1 MAYTTIDDPSAHFQA
16 QDFAGDS
23 NNSTVITNTGNSDL
37 QPDLI
42 WLRNTTL
49 SGPGSASTMVYDTSR
64 GITSGSNNP
73 YLAINAT
80 DTETDN
86 NNGLKAVS
94 SDGFTPGSMTRTN
107 ETNSNFIA
115 WQWKA
120 NGGTTSS
127 NTDGDI
133 TSTVQVNQDAG
144 FSIITDGPHGNTNTR
159 AIGHGLGATPGF
171 IIRRARNRGENWNT
185 VPAWAK
191 RPTLPG
197 GFWGLDTTSAYNDT
211 GTTGVTAVSSTTF
224 TVASDYSVNGNYN
237 YVTYCWT
244 PIKGYSK
251 FGNYWG
257 NGNGDGPF
265 VYCGF
270 QPAFI
275 IIKRIAGSSYSGWSA
290 YDSTRRGNGNT
301 NLADE
306 MIMLH
311 ESYVPGS
318 RGQGTDIGT
327 GATCVIDINSS
338 GFKIRDTGSDE
349 INDPSD
355 EYVFFAW
362 AEHPFVSSSGIP
374 TTAR

>member
-16 QDFAGDS
+16 IEYNGS
-23 NNSTVITNTGNSDL
+23 GGLNLPHNITNPGNSNL
-37 QPDLI
+37 QPDFVWI
-42 WLRNTTL
+42 KDREAGY
-49 SGPGSASTMVYDTSR
+49 SHAIFDSSR
-64 GITSGSNNP
+64 GQNKLLYPDVSN
-73 YLAINAT
+73 
-80 DTETDN
+80 TEVTTGAN
-86 NNGLKAVS
+86 NDFLSFNTNGFSVGAPSDANSTNGGTTRKA
-94 SDGFTPGSMTRTN
+94 
-107 ETNSNFIA
+107 A

-133 TSTVQVNQDAG
+133 TSTVQVNQEAG
-144 FSIITDGPHGNTNTR
+144 FSIILDGPHGNTNTR
-159 AIGHGLGATPGF
+159 AIGHGLGATPGL

-237 YVTYCWT
+237 YVTYCWA

-257 NGNGDGPF
+257 NGNADGPF

-275 IIKRIAGSSYSGWSA
+275 IIKRIATSSYSGWSA
-290 YDSTRRGNGNT
+290 YDSAARGNGNT
-301 NLADE
+301 NLAQNLQ
-306 MIMLH
+306 LH
-311 ESYVPGS
+311 AEYAEGK
-318 RGQGTDIGT
+318 RGQGSDIGT
-327 GATCVIDINSS
+327 GVTCVIDINSS
-338 GFKIRDTGSDE
+338 GFKIRDSGSDE
-349 INDPSD
+349 INDPFD
-355 EYVFFAW
+355 EYVYFAW